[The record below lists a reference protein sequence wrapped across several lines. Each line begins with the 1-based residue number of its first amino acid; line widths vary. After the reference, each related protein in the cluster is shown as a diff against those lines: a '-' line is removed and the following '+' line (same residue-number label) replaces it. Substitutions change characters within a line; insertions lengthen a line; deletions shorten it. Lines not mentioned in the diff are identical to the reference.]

1 MSWRLLLASVTALAV
16 TGFLLWQQIE
26 TNGAL
31 KQELTFTEAALE
43 QTAESMRQLDQ
54 LYRDADRQL
63 VTNRRHHQQINMQLR
78 GEIDALRSELA
89 TDLRAAACVPD
100 SVANRLLI
108 ITDTATSRLHSGTG
122 QPDGANTDTA
132 AACYSYSDVVS
143 YVPELVAAIQQ
154 CNADKATIR
163 SINGPDR
170 TE

>member
-1 MSWRLLLASVTALAV
+1 MSWRLLLVSVAALAV

-78 GEIDALRSELA
+78 GEVDALRQVLDDAVCAA
-89 TDLRAAACVPD
+89 TDLPNAA
-100 SVANRLLI
+100 ANRL
-108 ITDTATSRLHSGTG
+108 
-122 QPDGANTDTA
+122 
-132 AACYSYSDVVS
+132 
-143 YVPELVAAIQQ
+143 
-154 CNADKATIR
+154 R
-163 SINGPDR
+163 SITGATGRSDS
-170 TE
+170 TAGTSIAD